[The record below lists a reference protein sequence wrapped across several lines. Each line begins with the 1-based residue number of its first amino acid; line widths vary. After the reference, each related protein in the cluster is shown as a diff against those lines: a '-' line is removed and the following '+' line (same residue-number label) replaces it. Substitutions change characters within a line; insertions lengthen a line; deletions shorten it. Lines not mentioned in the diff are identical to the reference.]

1 MTIEIDPNKCI
12 DFIYENAGKY
22 ADAQKVAEQLELF
35 RPSLKAILMKKSGE
49 QTIGAQEREAAASEE
64 YIKNGIAIAQ
74 ASADALKLK
83 WELEAAKLRHATWQ
97 TLEVSARN
105 QYRIMK

>member
-1 MTIEIDPNKCI
+1 MREIDPNKCI
-12 DFIYENAGKY
+12 DFILENAGKY
-22 ADAQKVAEQLELF
+22 ADAQKVTEQLELF

-49 QTIGAQEREAAASEE
+49 QTIGGQEREAAASEE
-64 YIKNGIAIAQ
+64 YINNGIAIAE
-74 ASADALKLK
+74 ANALAVKLK

-105 QYRIMK
+105 QDRIMK

>member
-1 MTIEIDPNKCI
+1 MREIDPNKCI
-12 DFIYENAGKY
+12 DFILENAGKY
-22 ADAQKVAEQLELF
+22 ADAQKVTEQLELF

-64 YIKNGIAIAQ
+64 YINNGIAIAE
-74 ASADALKLK
+74 ANALAVKLK
-83 WELEAAKLRHATWQ
+83 WELEAAKLRHANIQ

-105 QYRIMK
+105 QDRILK

>member
-1 MTIEIDPNKCI
+1 MREIDPNKCI
-12 DFIYENAGKY
+12 DFIFENASKF
-22 ADAQKVAEQLELF
+22 ADAQKVADQLELF
-35 RPSLKAILMKKSGE
+35 RPSLNAILMKKSGE

-64 YIKNGIAIAQ
+64 YINNGIAIAQ
-74 ASADALKLK
+74 ATADALKLK

-105 QYRIMK
+105 QDRIMK